1 VLGYSEE
8 RIGELEQEGA
18 IRCGDEAAG

>member
-8 RIGELEQEGA
+8 RIAALQQEGA
-18 IRCGDEAAG
+18 ISCGDEAAG